1 MTKEKYK
8 QHRTKFLKKL
18 DRVLTH
24 KILGI
29 LIFIVVIWVI
39 FEATF
44 GLGYFPMIWLEKLVF
59 LLEHLLNNIMPD
71 NWLRSLV
78 VTGIL
83 KGVGGVLIFLP
94 NIVILFLLLSLME
107 ESGYMARVTAVM
119 DKVMR
124 PLGLNGRS
132 FISMVMG
139 LGCNVPAIMAAQKI
153 ENKHSR
159 LITTLVNPLMPCS
172 SRFTV
177 YVLLISAFFP
187 DYSGSMLFLVYITS
201 VIIAALLALLLK
213 KFIFTKTSGHYH
225 PDLMPLKLPSIRRS
239 FLSIWIYSKMF
250 LKKIAGAILIAS
262 VVIWFLGYFPR
273 GTAGETH
280 IENSYLGKLG
290 KAIEPVIAPLG
301 FDWKMG
307 IAIISGVAAKETVVG
322 TLSELYQHEHQ
333 SGDDKN
339 NLIRT
344 LKTQRYI
351 SGEKAGQ
358 PIFTPLVALS
368 FLFFISLYTPCIATI
383 TTIKKTTRSNKWTLF
398 VIAYTTILAWLIS
411 FGIFQIGSLIAG

>member
-1 MTKEKYK
+1 MTDFNY
-8 QHRTKFLKKL
+8 TKARGNSLKKL
-18 DRVLTH
+18 DAVLTH
-24 KILGI
+24 KVYGI
-29 LIFIVVIWVI
+29 LIFIGVIWII

-44 GLGYFPMIWLEKLVF
+44 GLGYFPMIWLEKLMF
-59 LLEHLLNNIMPD
+59 LLEHLLNNLLPD
-71 NWLRSLV
+71 NWIRSLV

-94 NIVILFLLLSLME
+94 NIVILFLLISLME
-107 ESGYMARVTAVM
+107 ESGYMARVTKVM
-119 DKVMR
+119 DKVMK

-187 DYSGSMLFLVYITS
+187 DHSGSILFLVYMTS
-201 VIIAALLALLLK
+201 VGIAAALALLLK
-213 KFIFTKTSGHYH
+213 KFIFKKTSDYYQ
-225 PDLMPLKLPSIRRS
+225 PPIMPLRLPSLRRS
-239 FLSIWIYSKMF
+239 FLSIWVYSKMF

-262 VVIWFLGYFPR
+262 IVIWFLGYFPR
-273 GTAGETH
+273 GTDGRTN
-280 IENSYLGKLG
+280 IEKSYLGMIG
-290 KAIEPVIAPLG
+290 KSIEPAISPLG

-307 IAIISGVAAKETVVG
+307 ISIISGVAAKETVVG
-322 TLSELYQHEHQ
+322 TLSELYQQEHQ
-333 SGDDKN
+333 PGNDKN
-339 NLIRT
+339 NLIKT
-344 LKTQRYI
+344 LKAQKYTD
-351 SGEKAGQ
+351 GDKAGQ

-368 FLFFISLYTPCIATI
+368 FMFFISIYTPCIATI
-383 TTIKKTTRSNKWTLF
+383 TTIKKVTRSNKWTLF